1 MVFYFVN
8 TNESNR
14 EGEPYKK
21 WLDLGYA
28 FTSGDRQRF
37 GKKLGNP
44 DPGDLVF
51 MYVSGKGIKAVGM
64 VIKKWDEIEYHEPL
78 IPSPPDK
85 NEFRLRIDWFIV
97 PPDDFVPPSKVKE
110 IIGYSLV
117 GTSARINSDAAE
129 RLLQHMLQMLE

>member
-1 MVFYFVN
+1 MEFYFIN

-21 WLDLGYA
+21 WLNLGYA

-64 VIKKWDEIEYHEPL
+64 VLKKWDGIEYHEPL
-78 IPSPPDK
+78 IPSPPDR
-85 NEFRLRIDWFIV
+85 NEFRLQINWFIV
-97 PPDDFVPPSKVKE
+97 PQDRFVPRSKVKE
-110 IIGYSLV
+110 ILGYDLV
-117 GTSARINSDAAE
+117 GTSARINHDMAE
-129 RLLQHMLQMLE
+129 KLLRYMLQMLE